1 MKPKLSFLENT
12 VKRTFDIVFAFIG
25 LLFCSWIIVFAF
37 LIATIDTKSN
47 GFFTQQ
53 RVGKGG
59 KLFHLIKIKTM
70 RKVDGINT
78 TITKSSDARITKTG
92 AFFRV
97 TKIDEL
103 PQLFNVLT
111 GKMSFVGPRPDVS
124 GFADKLKGKDRSI
137 LSLRPGITGPA
148 TLVFRDEED
157 IFEDK
162 ENPEKFNR
170 EVIFPKKVELNL
182 KYLENYSF
190 GKDIKYILATIV
202 PSLFPNIKEEILSE

>member
-1 MKPKLSFLENT
+1 MKPKISFLENT
-12 VKRTFDIVFAFIG
+12 VKRTFDFVVAFVG
-25 LLFCSWIIVFAF
+25 LFFCSWIIIFAF

-78 TITKSSDARITKTG
+78 TITKSSDARITKAG